1 MFCNGNVVGKG
12 WIYVTAKI
20 RVLIK
25 VLLPKRMTFK
35 LVLKDE
41 KNTARWTA
49 REEHT
54 REMAKDMKS
63 QPGWRVVREKSGSRH
78 VERWWWELMTW
89 LTLFSYVQY
98 IIVPKMW
105 KMDWRR
111 PKQKNADQ
119 EKERE
124 EVGGSVIIVWC

>member
-41 KNTARWTA
+41 KNTAR
-49 REEHT
+49 
-54 REMAKDMKS
+54 
-63 QPGWRVVREKSGSRH
+63 
-78 VERWWWELMTW
+78 
-89 LTLFSYVQY
+89 
-98 IIVPKMW
+98 
-105 KMDWRR
+105 
-111 PKQKNADQ
+111 
-119 EKERE
+119 
-124 EVGGSVIIVWC
+124 